1 MNKQELAEQ
10 LARHEGVKLKPYK
23 DTVGKLTIGI
33 GRNLDDKGITEL
45 EALNML
51 VNDIAE
57 FAAEVSSNIRF
68 FNALNDARQNVLVN
82 MAFNMGIGGLLSFS
96 NMLSALSYGH
106 YQQAEREMLD
116 SKWASQVGYR
126 ARELGR
132 QMRTGEYQ

>member
-10 LARHEGVKLKPYK
+10 LARHEGVKLKPYR

-51 VNDIAE
+51 DNDIAE
-57 FAAEVSSNIRF
+57 FAAEVCSNIRF

-82 MAFNMGIGGLLSFS
+82 MAFNMGIGGLLSFE
-96 NMLSALSYGH
+96 NMLDAISKGYFNK
-106 YQQAEREMLD
+106 AEREMLD